1 MEKKEGKSREFNG
14 IKEHSVLPEYTPV
27 YPDVSFFRESSV
39 TMHEEN
45 IFGAN
50 TPPYEKDRREARREK
65 ENEKKKKETL
75 LRYLL
80 GSAARAGAAVF
91 AVAVLVA
98 ILAAHGGYKT
108 ATAKNI
114 NAALDTARVPAFN
127 ETQTY
132 SNAEF
137 TALWNGK
144 EDAPHKYDYNNPV
157 SMTAAD
163 CTHVGTAVY
172 VCAECGI
179 VHTVNN
185 AKGPHTPGAAVTENA
200 VPAGCL
206 TDGSHDEVVYC
217 TECGGE
223 ISRVTVADAATSHKP
238 ADPVVENR
246 SSETCTEP
254 GTYEEVVYCADCG
267 AELSRTTKNTDP
279 SGHIAAPKTTLFGSD
294 PTCTE
299 PGFMYEV
306 VFCSTCGEELERTA
320 IVRMPL
326 GHTEADPVEENRIEP
341 TCTVPGSYESAVYCT
356 ECREELSRVT
366 VTLPATGH
374 KAAAAVRENEVAAT
388 CTAAG
393 HYDSVVYCSVC
404 GQKLSGTAMTGAAA
418 LGHNYPLP
426 SGSTAMSTVKCSR
439 CGKNVITL
447 SYNKARD
454 ELFFSLDSDYVSKLR
469 ENGFTVDSAE
479 FRGVIDF
486 DETMISNEE
495 APNGT
500 GKFEE
505 AAALTSGGS
514 SARVFIIVYNT
525 TQEYCLVSD
534 YIDLR

>member
-50 TPPYEKDRREARREK
+50 TPPYEKDRRELRREK

-98 ILAAHGGYKT
+98 ILAARGGYKT
-108 ATAKNI
+108 ATANDI
-114 NAALDTARVPAFN
+114 NAALNTARVPAFN

-144 EDAPHKYDYNNPV
+144 EDAPHKYDYSNPV

-163 CTHVGTAVY
+163 CTHVGTAAY
-172 VCAECGI
+172 VCLECGI
-179 VHTVNN
+179 VHTVIN
-185 AKGPHTPGAAVTENA
+185 AQGPHTPAAAVIENA

-206 TDGSHDEVVYC
+206 TGGSYD
-217 TECGGE
+217 
-223 ISRVTVADAATSHKP
+223 
-238 ADPVVENR
+238 
-246 SSETCTEP
+246 
-254 GTYEEVVYCADCG
+254 EVVYCADCG
-267 AELSRTTKNTDP
+267 AELSRELKNTDP
-279 SGHIAAPKTTLFGSD
+279 SGHIPAPKTTLIGSD
-294 PTCTE
+294 PTCTD

-306 VFCSTCGEELERTA
+306 IFCSACGEELERTA
-320 IVRMPL
+320 IVRPAS
-326 GHTEADPVEENRIEP
+326 GHTAGDPVEENRTDA
-341 TCTVPGSYESAVYCT
+341 TCTATGSYEIAAYCT
-356 ECREELSRVT
+356 VCREELNRLT

-374 KAAAAVRENEVAAT
+374 TAAAAVRENNVEAT

-393 HYDSVVYCSVC
+393 HYDSVVYCSAC
-404 GQKLSGTAMTGAAA
+404 GEKLSSTAMTGAAA
-418 LGHNYPLP
+418 LGHDYPMP
-426 SGSTAMSTVKCSR
+426 SGTDVMETVRCSR

-447 SYNKARD
+447 SYNKNRD
-454 ELFFSLDSDYVSKLR
+454 ELSFSVDADYVSRLR
-469 ENGFTVDSAE
+469 ANGLTLDYAE
-479 FRGVIDF
+479 FRGVIDY
-486 DETMISNEE
+486 DETMISTED
-495 APNGT
+495 APNGS

-514 SARVFIIVYNT
+514 KARVFINVYNT
-525 TQEYCLVSD
+525 SREYILVSD
-534 YIDLR
+534 YIELG